1 MGLHFHIHLPHL
13 RVPHIDVGK
22 ALSTI
27 EHNVGR
33 DMGKLGHDLKTVE
46 KDLGKLANKV
56 ERALSEGAVFI
67 ARELGVGLSLAEQI
81 LTAMALAIGQTILVL
96 RPLRP
101 HEIQTAQPVFRGT
114 VPLNRVL
121 ISPISGTSGRPF
133 TVPGTLIMT
142 LMYTSGLLI
151 PGVNTVLPVLFGA
164 ALLESLYNKYVIFLG
179 PQGYQNAL
187 NHPFDYAA
195 EFPYPGQTF
204 IHELTHVWQGHNQAF
219 PWDYVY
225 HSIANQCVMGTNAA
239 YSYNVTNQPNWNS
252 LHVEAQARVV
262 QNWFANGSPRRGIL
276 YAYVVSNIQAASPN
290 GPTQFIY
297 DLGEPGP
304 GLVDNG

>member
-1 MGLHFHIHLPHL
+1 MGLHFHIHLPHI

-27 EHNVGR
+27 EHDVGR
-33 DMGKLGHDLKTVE
+33 DMGKLGDDLKTVE

-56 ERALSEGAVFI
+56 ERVLSEGAGFI
-67 ARELGVGLSLAEQI
+67 ARDLGVSLSLAEQI
-81 LTAMALAIGQTILVL
+81 FTAIALAIGQTILVL

-121 ISPISGTSGRPF
+121 ISPLSGVSSRPF

-142 LMYTSGLLI
+142 VMYTSGFLI
-151 PGVNTVLPVLFGA
+151 PGVNTVLLGA
-164 ALLESLYNKYVIFLG
+164 ALLESLYDKYVIFLG

-187 NHPFDYAA
+187 NHPFDSQSQFGPRA
-195 EFPYPGQTF
+195 GQTF

-225 HSIANQCVMGTNAA
+225 NSIVNQCMMGTNAA
-239 YSYNVTNQPNWNS
+239 YSYNVKNQPAWNS

-262 QNWFANGSPRRGIL
+262 QNWFANGSPPRGIL

-297 DLGEPGP
+297 DAGEPGP
-304 GLVDNG
+304 DTVDNG

>member
-1 MGLHFHIHLPHL
+1 MGLHFHVHLPHF

-27 EHNVGR
+27 EHDVGR

-56 ERALSEGAVFI
+56 ERALSEGAAFI

-81 LTAMALAIGQTILVL
+81 LTAMALAIGQTVLVL

-101 HEIQTAQPVFRGT
+101 NEIQTAQPVFLGT
-114 VPLNRVL
+114 LPLNRVL
-121 ISPISGTSGRPF
+121 ISPLSGASSRPF

-142 LMYTSGLLI
+142 VMYTSGFLI
-151 PGVNTVLPVLFGA
+151 PGVNSVLLGA
-164 ALLESLYNKYVIFLG
+164 ALLESLYDKYVIFLG
-179 PQGYQNAL
+179 PQGYRNAL
-187 NHPFDYAA
+187 NHPFDTES

-225 HSIANQCVMGTNAA
+225 HSIVNQCMMGTSA
-239 YSYNVTNQPNWNS
+239 YSYNVTNQPAWNS

-262 QNWFANGSPRRGIL
+262 QNWFANGSPTYGTL

-297 DLGEPGP
+297 PPPAGQSDP
-304 GLVDNG
+304 GLVDTG